1 MSHPSAIFVAGGPS
15 PRALPATDRG
25 HLGLEDLLF
34 TRHGRSLSQ
43 VTDMESSTALGAADV
58 PERAH
63 ATIKSSIE
71 AS

>member
-25 HLGLEDLLF
+25 HIELEDLLF
-34 TRHGRSLSQ
+34 TTHARSPPQ
-43 VTDMESSTALGAADV
+43 VTDVKAALLLGAADV